1 MGSIFA
7 GLNGNGGGLRG
18 IFQKSMRSMGG
29 GMPAGQGGGQGG
41 GLLQKLLTQGA
52 GPGSQDDGPLARLQ
66 IPNINPNTPIPNGE
80 LISAMQ
86 MPQTAMPTPQ
96 YEQGPGA
103 MSNALMG
110 LNAAGA
116 GQPQEPQQ
124 PMQAPGLTYGNTP
137 QTQRFQMPPVGNSFR
152 GGLFGGSL
160 A

>member
-7 GLNGNGGGLRG
+7 GLNGNGGG
-18 IFQKSMRSMGG
+18 F
-29 GMPAGQGGGQGG
+29 
-41 GLLQKLLTQGA
+41 LQKLLTQGV

-66 IPNINPNTPIPNGE
+66 IPNLPQLQQGEIPNGG

-103 MSNALMG
+103 VSQVMAG
-110 LNAAGA
+110 LQASQA

-124 PMQAPGLTYGNTP
+124 PMQAPGLLQGGSP
-137 QTQRFQMPPVGNSFR
+137 QAQRFQMPQVGNSFR